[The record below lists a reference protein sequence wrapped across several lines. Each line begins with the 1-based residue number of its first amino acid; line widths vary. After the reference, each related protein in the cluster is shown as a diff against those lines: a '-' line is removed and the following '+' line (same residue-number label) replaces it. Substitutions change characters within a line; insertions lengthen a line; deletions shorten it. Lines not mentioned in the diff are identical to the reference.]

1 MTRILAAGVASRVGF
16 TLDEVDDLRIAIDEL
31 CFSLVGPGG
40 RDGTVSVRYQIL
52 PDGLLVE
59 GEGHFVDGMHN
70 EPLLSP
76 LSMQILRAVA
86 DECELEAGLEGPTF
100 RLVKRRRLGFAERGD

>member
-1 MTRILAAGVASRVGF
+1 M
-16 TLDEVDDLRIAIDEL
+16 
-31 CFSLVGPGG
+31 GPGG
-40 RDGTVSVRYQIL
+40 RTGTVNVRYLIL

-59 GEGHFVDGMHN
+59 GEGHFSDGMHH

-76 LSMQILRAVA
+76 LSMQILHAVA

-100 RLVKRRRLGFAERGD
+100 RLVKRRRLVAGEHGS